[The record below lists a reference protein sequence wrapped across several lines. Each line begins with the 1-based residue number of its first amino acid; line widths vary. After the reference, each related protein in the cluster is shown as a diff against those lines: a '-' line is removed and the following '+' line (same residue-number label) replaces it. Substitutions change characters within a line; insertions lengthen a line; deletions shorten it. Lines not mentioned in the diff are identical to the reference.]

1 MFKTRLI
8 SGIILVIIALATI
21 ISGSWILF
29 FTLLAVSLIGMREL
43 YKVMKVSDEHV
54 TVLELVGY
62 LGAVLYYIAMRFDFG
77 SYGTM
82 AIIISMILIL
92 FVYVFGYPK
101 YRAEQVMA
109 AFFGMVYV
117 AVMLSFIYLTRNL
130 PDGKFLVWLIFL
142 CSWGC
147 DTCAYCVGMLIGKH
161 KMAPVLS
168 PKKSIEG
175 AVGGV
180 VGAALLGVIYAA
192 ATQGKMAEY
201 ALICAVGALISMVG
215 DLAASAIKR
224 NQNIKDYG
232 KLIPGHG
239 GILDRFDSVI
249 ITAPVIYYLAK
260 IDSWNLGDIEMKN
273 IAILGS
279 TGSIGTQTLDVARK
293 NEDLRVVAVSAGKSV
308 EKLEEQIREFHPI
321 LAAVW
326 DEKAARDLKTRIADT
341 DTKVVSGMEGLL
353 ELASMPES
361 DILVTAI
368 VGMIGIRPT
377 MEGIRAGKDIAL
389 ANKETLVTA
398 GHLIMPMA
406 RGIWCIHPSGR

>member
-8 SGIILVIIALATI
+8 SGIVLVIIALATI

-43 YKVMKVSDEHV
+43 YNVMKVSNEHI

-62 LGAVLYYIAMRFDFG
+62 LGAEHYYIAIKFDFG
-77 SYGTM
+77 NFGMM
-82 AIIISMILIL
+82 AVIVSMILIL

-101 YRAEQVMA
+101 YHAEQVMA
-109 AFFGMVYV
+109 AFFGVVYV

-201 ALICAVGALISMVG
+201 ALICGVGALISMVG

-260 IDSWNLGDIEMKN
+260 L
-273 IAILGS
+273 ILG
-279 TGSIGTQTLDVARK
+279 I
-293 NEDLRVVAVSAGKSV
+293 
-308 EKLEEQIREFHPI
+308 
-321 LAAVW
+321 
-326 DEKAARDLKTRIADT
+326 
-341 DTKVVSGMEGLL
+341 
-353 ELASMPES
+353 
-361 DILVTAI
+361 
-368 VGMIGIRPT
+368 
-377 MEGIRAGKDIAL
+377 
-389 ANKETLVTA
+389 
-398 GHLIMPMA
+398 
-406 RGIWCIHPSGR
+406 

>member
-1 MFKTRLI
+1 
-8 SGIILVIIALATI
+8 
-21 ISGSWILF
+21 
-29 FTLLAVSLIGMREL
+29 
-43 YKVMKVSDEHV
+43 MKVSDEHV

-62 LGAVLYYIAMRFDFG
+62 LGAVLYYIAMKADFG
-77 SYGTM
+77 NYGTM
-82 AIIISMILIL
+82 AIIISMLLIL

-101 YRAEQVMA
+101 YHAEQVMA
-109 AFFGMVYV
+109 AFFGVVYV
-117 AVMLSFIYLTRNL
+117 AVMLSFIYLTRSL

-180 VGAALLGVIYAA
+180 AGAALLGVIYAA

-260 IDSWNLGDIEMKN
+260 M
-273 IAILGS
+273 ILG
-279 TGSIGTQTLDVARK
+279 I
-293 NEDLRVVAVSAGKSV
+293 
-308 EKLEEQIREFHPI
+308 
-321 LAAVW
+321 
-326 DEKAARDLKTRIADT
+326 
-341 DTKVVSGMEGLL
+341 
-353 ELASMPES
+353 
-361 DILVTAI
+361 
-368 VGMIGIRPT
+368 
-377 MEGIRAGKDIAL
+377 
-389 ANKETLVTA
+389 
-398 GHLIMPMA
+398 
-406 RGIWCIHPSGR
+406 

>member
-8 SGIILVIIALATI
+8 SGIVLVIIALATI

-62 LGAVLYYIAMRFDFG
+62 LGAVLYYIAMKADFG
-77 SYGTM
+77 NYGTM
-82 AIIISMILIL
+82 AIIICMILIL

-101 YRAEQVMA
+101 YHAEQVMA
-109 AFFGMVYV
+109 AFFGVVYV
-117 AVMLSFIYLTRNL
+117 AVMLSFIYLTRSL

-180 VGAALLGVIYAA
+180 AGAALLGVIYAA

-260 IDSWNLGDIEMKN
+260 M
-273 IAILGS
+273 ILG
-279 TGSIGTQTLDVARK
+279 I
-293 NEDLRVVAVSAGKSV
+293 
-308 EKLEEQIREFHPI
+308 
-321 LAAVW
+321 
-326 DEKAARDLKTRIADT
+326 
-341 DTKVVSGMEGLL
+341 
-353 ELASMPES
+353 
-361 DILVTAI
+361 
-368 VGMIGIRPT
+368 
-377 MEGIRAGKDIAL
+377 
-389 ANKETLVTA
+389 
-398 GHLIMPMA
+398 
-406 RGIWCIHPSGR
+406 

>member
-1 MFKTRLI
+1 M
-8 SGIILVIIALATI
+8 
-21 ISGSWILF
+21 
-29 FTLLAVSLIGMREL
+29 
-43 YKVMKVSDEHV
+43 
-54 TVLELVGY
+54 LELVGY
-62 LGAVLYYIAMRFDFG
+62 LGAVLYYIDMKADFG
-77 SYGTM
+77 NYGTM

-101 YRAEQVMA
+101 YHAEQVMA
-109 AFFGMVYV
+109 AFFGVVYV
-117 AVMLSFIYLTRNL
+117 AVMLSFIYLTRSL

-180 VGAALLGVIYAA
+180 AGAALLGVIYAA

-260 IDSWNLGDIEMKN
+260 M
-273 IAILGS
+273 ILG
-279 TGSIGTQTLDVARK
+279 I
-293 NEDLRVVAVSAGKSV
+293 
-308 EKLEEQIREFHPI
+308 
-321 LAAVW
+321 
-326 DEKAARDLKTRIADT
+326 
-341 DTKVVSGMEGLL
+341 
-353 ELASMPES
+353 
-361 DILVTAI
+361 
-368 VGMIGIRPT
+368 
-377 MEGIRAGKDIAL
+377 
-389 ANKETLVTA
+389 
-398 GHLIMPMA
+398 
-406 RGIWCIHPSGR
+406 

>member
-8 SGIILVIIALATI
+8 SGIVLVIIALATI

-29 FTLLAVSLIGMREL
+29 FTLLVVSLIGMREL

-62 LGAVLYYIAMRFDFG
+62 LGAVLYYIAMKADFG
-77 SYGTM
+77 NYGTM

-101 YRAEQVMA
+101 YHAEQVMA
-109 AFFGMVYV
+109 AFFGVVYV
-117 AVMLSFIYLTRNL
+117 AVMLSFIYLTRSL

-180 VGAALLGVIYAA
+180 AGAALLGVIYAA

-260 IDSWNLGDIEMKN
+260 M
-273 IAILGS
+273 ILG
-279 TGSIGTQTLDVARK
+279 I
-293 NEDLRVVAVSAGKSV
+293 
-308 EKLEEQIREFHPI
+308 
-321 LAAVW
+321 
-326 DEKAARDLKTRIADT
+326 
-341 DTKVVSGMEGLL
+341 
-353 ELASMPES
+353 
-361 DILVTAI
+361 
-368 VGMIGIRPT
+368 
-377 MEGIRAGKDIAL
+377 
-389 ANKETLVTA
+389 
-398 GHLIMPMA
+398 
-406 RGIWCIHPSGR
+406 

>member
-1 MFKTRLI
+1 
-8 SGIILVIIALATI
+8 
-21 ISGSWILF
+21 
-29 FTLLAVSLIGMREL
+29 MREL

-62 LGAVLYYIAMRFDFG
+62 LGAVLYYIAMKADFG
-77 SYGTM
+77 NYGTM

-101 YRAEQVMA
+101 YHAEQVMA
-109 AFFGMVYV
+109 AFFGVVYV
-117 AVMLSFIYLTRNL
+117 AVMLSFIYLTRSL

-180 VGAALLGVIYAA
+180 AGAALLGVIYAA

-260 IDSWNLGDIEMKN
+260 T
-273 IAILGS
+273 ILG
-279 TGSIGTQTLDVARK
+279 I
-293 NEDLRVVAVSAGKSV
+293 
-308 EKLEEQIREFHPI
+308 
-321 LAAVW
+321 
-326 DEKAARDLKTRIADT
+326 
-341 DTKVVSGMEGLL
+341 
-353 ELASMPES
+353 
-361 DILVTAI
+361 
-368 VGMIGIRPT
+368 
-377 MEGIRAGKDIAL
+377 
-389 ANKETLVTA
+389 
-398 GHLIMPMA
+398 
-406 RGIWCIHPSGR
+406 